1 MQWKNEIETHT
12 SGFKVYMFHGGSREK
27 STKELIKYDV
37 VLTTY
42 AVLESSFRK
51 QVSGFK
57 RKDEII
63 KEKSP
68 LHAVHWRRII
78 VSSLFIPVHLE
89 QRTDFGVV
97 SWMRLIT
104 LRSARRIQRKE
115 RLN

>member
-1 MQWKNEIETHT
+1 MQWRNEIETHT
-12 SGFKVYMFHGGSREK
+12 TGFKVYMFHGGSREK
-27 STKELIKYDV
+27 STTELSKYDV

-68 LHAVHWRRII
+68 LHAIQWRRVI
-78 VSSLFIPVHLE
+78 VSCAFIWLWYNE
-89 QRTDFGVV
+89 LIDFVGKVG
-97 SWMRLIT
+97 RGT
-104 LRSARRIQRKE
+104 
-115 RLN
+115 